1 MAVYNHSVSKGDTL
15 WGIAER
21 YTGSGTNW
29 KSVANDNGISTSNPT
44 IYPGQTVKVD
54 TSNTTATTTNNSS
67 KAIIDYFGLQA
78 GTDTSVFATWKWDKS
93 NTENYQ
99 VKWYYDTGDGVWF
112 VGNDSTTED
121 KQSVYSAPDNAKRA
135 KVIVKPISQKKTVN
149 KKEVDYWTASWS
161 TEKIYSFSDNPPST
175 PGVPSVEIKDY
186 TLTATLD
193 NLDVNGDKIQF
204 QIVKDNTSVFN
215 TGTATITT
223 GHASYSCKI
232 TAGSEYKV
240 RCRAVRGS
248 IYGEW
253 TAYSDN
259 TITQPA
265 ASSGITTIKATSETS
280 VYLEWSAA
288 TSAETYD
295 LEYTTK
301 KEYFD
306 GSDQTTT
313 VNNIEFTHYEKTGLE
328 TGQEYFFRVRAV
340 NGQGSSAWSAPKSVV
355 IGTTPSA
362 PTTWSSTT
370 TAIVGDPLTLYWM
383 HNDEDGSA
391 QLFAEVEIYIGDDK
405 DVYTV
410 RTEDEEDDEKT
421 MHYAIDTSGYV
432 EGTKIRWRVRTAG
445 ITKSYGEW
453 SIERTVDIYA
463 PPTLSIAI
471 TDSASAV
478 LDTITSFPFYIS
490 AETGPNTQT
499 PVTYHISIVAKEA
512 YETVDN
518 IGNVKMVSAGDEVYS
533 KNYDTSEQLLLEIS
547 ASSVDLENNV
557 SYTAKVTVSMN
568 SGLTADAS
576 GEFKVSWADE
586 ECWPNAEIGYDPETY
601 TTFIKPYCDDENGDP
616 ITDLTL
622 SVYRREFDG
631 SFTELITGVA
641 NGSDTYITD
650 PHPSLD
656 YARYR
661 VVAISTTTGA
671 VSYYD
676 VPGYPIGE
684 GAVIIQWNEDWT
696 NFDTTNEDEMVQ
708 PAWSGSL
715 LRLPYNIDVADDYKA
730 DVALVEY
737 IGRKHPVGYYGTQI
751 GQTSSWDVEIEKTDT
766 ETLYALRRLANWM
779 GDVYVREPS
788 GSGYWANISVS
799 FSQKHLELTIPVKLG
814 ITRVAGGA

>member
-1 MAVYNHSVSKGDTL
+1 MAIYNHSVAKGDTL
-15 WGIAER
+15 WGVAVR

-29 KSVANDNGISTSNPT
+29 REIAKDNNISTSNPT
-44 IYPGQTVKVD
+44 IYPGQSIKVNSESEAEVTVNK
-54 TSNTTATTTNNSS
+54 SS
-67 KAIIDYFGLQA
+67 KVTIDYFGLQA
-78 GTDTSVFATWKWDKS
+78 GTDTSVFVTWKWDHDY
-93 NTENYQ
+93 TENYQ

-112 VGNDSTTED
+112 VGSDSTTED
-121 KQSVYSAPDNAKRA
+121 KQSVYSAPTNAKRA
-135 KVIVKPISQKKTVN
+135 KVLVKPLSKKKTVN

-161 TEKIYSFSDNPPST
+161 TAKIYSFSDNPPST
-175 PGVPSVEIKDY
+175 PDVPLVELKDY

-193 NLDVNGDKIQF
+193 NLDVNGNKIQF
-204 QIVKDNTSVFN
+204 QIVKNNKSVFK

-248 IYGEW
+248 VYGEW

-259 TITQPA
+259 VVTQPA
-265 ASSGITTIKATSETS
+265 ASSGITVCKASSETS
-280 VYLEWSAA
+280 VRLEWAA
-288 TSAETYD
+288 STSAETYE

-313 VNNIEFTHYEKTGLE
+313 VSDIEFTHYEKTGLE
-328 TGQEYFFRVRAV
+328 SGQEYFFRVRAV
-340 NGQGSSAWSAPKSVV
+340 NAQGHSAWSAIKSVV

-370 TAIVGDPLTLYWM
+370 VAIVGDPLTLYWM
-383 HNDEDGSA
+383 HNVEDGSA
-391 QLFAEVEIYIGDDK
+391 QTFAEVEIYVGDK
-405 DVYTV
+405 KTTHTV
-410 RTEDEEDDEKT
+410 NTVNEEDDEKT
-421 MHYAIDTSGYV
+421 MHYAIDTSGYT
-432 EGTKIRWRVRTAG
+432 EGTKILWRVRTAG
-445 ITKSYGEW
+445 ITKTYGEW
-453 SIERTVDIYA
+453 SIQRTVDVYA
-463 PPTLSIAI
+463 PPTLVIAI
-471 TDSASAV
+471 TNSTSESLETV
-478 LDTITSFPFYIS
+478 TSFPFYIS
-490 AETGPNTQT
+490 GETGPNTQS
-499 PVTYHISIVAKEA
+499 PIGYHVSIVAKEA

-533 KNYDTSEQLLLEIS
+533 KNYDTSEQLLIEIS
-547 ASSVDLENNV
+547 ANSVDLENNIG
-557 SYTAKVTVSMN
+557 YTVVCTASMN
-568 SGLTADAS
+568 SGLTVEAS
-576 GEFKVSWADE
+576 VDFEVSWTE
-586 ECWPNAEIGYDPETY
+586 EEYFPNAEIGYDAETL
-601 TTFIKPYCDDENGDP
+601 TTFIRPFCEDTNGDP
-616 ITDLTL
+616 VADLTL

-631 SFTELITGVA
+631 SFTELITGVV

-671 VSYYD
+671 VNYYD

-684 GAVIIQWNEDWT
+684 TAVIIQWDEDWS
-696 NFDTTNEDEMVQ
+696 NFDTANEDEMEQ

-715 LRLPYNIDVADDYKA
+715 LRLPYNIDVSDDYNA
-730 DVALVEY
+730 DVSLVEY

-766 ETLYALRRLANWM
+766 ETLYGLRRLANWM

-799 FSQKHLELTIPVKLG
+799 FSQKHLELTIPVKLS
-814 ITRVAGGA
+814 ITRVSGGA

>member
-1 MAVYNHSVSKGDTL
+1 MAVYNHSVAKGDTL
-15 WGIAER
+15 WGVAER

-29 KSVANDNGISTSNPT
+29 TEIAKDNNISTSNPK
-44 IYPGQTVKVD
+44 IYPGQSIKVNSESVAEVTVNK
-54 TSNTTATTTNNSS
+54 SS
-67 KAIIDYFGLQA
+67 KVTIDYFGLQA
-78 GTDTSVFATWKWDKS
+78 GTDTSVFVTWKWDHS
-93 NTENYQ
+93 YTENYQ

-112 VGNDSTTED
+112 VGNDLTTED

-135 KVIVKPISQKKTVN
+135 KVLIKPISKKKTVN

-161 TEKIYSFSDNPPST
+161 TAKIYSFSDNPPST
-175 PGVPSVEIKDY
+175 PGVPLVELKDY
-186 TLTATLD
+186 TLTVTLD

-204 QIVKDNTSVFN
+204 QIVKDNKSVFK

-259 TITQPA
+259 VTTQPA
-265 ASSGITTIKATSETS
+265 ASSGITVCKASSETS
-280 VYLEWSAA
+280 VRLEWAA
-288 TSAETYD
+288 STSAETYD

-313 VNNIEFTHYEKTGLE
+313 VSNIEFTHYEKTGLE
-328 TGQEYFFRVRAV
+328 SGQEYFFRVRAV
-340 NGQGSSAWSAPKSVV
+340 NTQGHSAWSAIKSVV

-370 TAIVGDPLTLYWM
+370 VAIVGDPLTLYWM
-383 HNDEDGSA
+383 HNVEDGSA
-391 QLFAEVEIYIGDDK
+391 QTFAEVEVYVGDK
-405 DVYTV
+405 KSTYTV
-410 RTEDEEDDEKT
+410 NTVNEEDDEKT
-421 MHYAIDTSGYV
+421 MHYAIDTSGYT
-432 EGTKIRWRVRTAG
+432 EGTKILWRVRTAG
-445 ITKSYGEW
+445 ITKTYGEW
-453 SIERTVDIYA
+453 SIQRTVDVYA
-463 PPTLSIAI
+463 PPTLAI
-471 TDSASAV
+471 SVTNSASESLETVA
-478 LDTITSFPFYIS
+478 SFPFYIS
-490 AETGPNTQT
+490 GETGPNTQL
-499 PVTYHISIVAKEA
+499 PIGYHVSIVAKEA

-533 KNYDTSEQLLLEIS
+533 KNYDTSEQLLIEIS
-547 ASSVDLENNV
+547 ANSVDLENNV
-557 SYTAKVTVSMN
+557 GYTVVCTAAMN
-568 SGLTADAS
+568 SGLTVEAS
-576 GEFKVSWADE
+576 VDFEVSWTE
-586 ECWPNAEIGYDPETY
+586 EEYFPNAEIGYDAETL
-601 TTFIKPYCDDENGDP
+601 TTFIRPFCEDTNGDP
-616 ITDLTL
+616 VADLVL

-631 SFTELITGVA
+631 SFTELITGVV

-671 VSYYD
+671 VNYYD

-684 GAVIIQWNEDWT
+684 TAVIIQWDEDWS
-696 NFDTTNEDEMVQ
+696 NFDTTNEDEMEQ

-715 LRLPYNIDVADDYKA
+715 LRLPYNIDVSDDYNA
-730 DVALVEY
+730 DVSLVEY
-737 IGRKHPVGYYGTQI
+737 IGRKYPVTYYGTQI
-751 GQTSSWDVEIEKTDT
+751 GETSSWDVEIEKTDM
-766 ETLYALRRLANWM
+766 ETLYGLRRLANWM

-799 FSQKHLELTIPVKLG
+799 FSQKHLELTIPVKLS